1 MTIYI
6 ATEVNGRGI
15 QQIGSFYSKS
25 ELRQIAVKWLDRSNK
40 AWSIKRRSSVSDICD
55 ALHDQG
61 PCFGARSHYRISR
74 KEALFLQREGVETYG
89 F

>member
-6 ATEVNGRGI
+6 ATDVNGRGVK
-15 QQIGSFYSKS
+15 QIGNFDDKNDF
-25 ELRQIAVKWLDRSNK
+25 RKIAMKWLESTDHGY
-40 AWSIKRRSSVSDICD
+40 IKTSATIADICE
-55 ALHDQG
+55 ALYDQG

-74 KEALFLQREGVETYG
+74 KEAFFLKREGVGTYG

>member
-25 ELRQIAVKWLDRSNK
+25 ELRQIAIKWLDRSGK
-40 AWSIKRRSSVSDICD
+40 CWSIKRRSSVRDICE
-55 ALHDQG
+55 ALYDQG
-61 PCFGARSHYRISR
+61 PCFGARSHHRISR
-74 KEALFLQREGVETYG
+74 KEALFLKRQGVGTYG

>member
-6 ATEVNGRGI
+6 ATDVNGRGI
-15 QQIGSFYSKS
+15 LSIGNYDDKNDFHNV
-25 ELRQIAVKWLDRSNK
+25 AVKWLERTDRGFINK
-40 AWSIKRRSSVSDICD
+40 SATIADICD

-74 KEALFLQREGVETYG
+74 KEALFLKREGVETYG